1 MLIRIRS
8 MYAFMHRSGLHPGVK
23 KWLYGITFLSF
34 FVSNISLILSG
45 FLGPLSLV
53 LQPETTYWDCAAV
66 VGRQREKKE
75 TPLSGEEGFS
85 SSEFCLLHF
94 SLPAAFCYHCGIVSG
109 LGSERMK
116 KREGGGIQGI
126 SSTLGAFGVPFPTP
140 SSELNNFS
148 CICQHQQC
156 SFFGFTLN

>member
-1 MLIRIRS
+1 

-34 FVSNISLILSG
+34 FVSNISLMLSG

-53 LQPETTYWDCAAV
+53 LQPETTYWNCAAI

-75 TPLSGEEGFS
+75 TTLRGEEGFS
-85 SSEFCLLHF
+85 SSGFCLLHF
-94 SLPAAFCYHCGIVSG
+94 SVPAAFCCHCGIVSG

-116 KREGGGIQGI
+116 KREGGDPRDFFYSRSFRSAFSHSFVRTKQFLLYL
-126 SSTLGAFGVPFPTP
+126 SASTVLIFWFHT
-140 SSELNNFS
+140 
-148 CICQHQQC
+148 
-156 SFFGFTLN
+156 